1 MGRVAAA
8 FTVLS
13 CFRSFS
19 LVSNHPPTHQSTGIR
34 AGGGNAIF
42 QQNRLYLIPLTRI
55 NSENIRGNDGVG
67 HRRFWSQHEFADFR
81 AGVHLKQD
89 FKPYSPF
96 KVG

>member
-13 CFRSFS
+13 CFRSS
-19 LVSNHPPTHQSTGIR
+19 RTILLHIR
-34 AGGGNAIF
+34 APVSGQVEATPYSSRIAF
-42 QQNRLYLIPLTRI
+42 TLIPLTRT